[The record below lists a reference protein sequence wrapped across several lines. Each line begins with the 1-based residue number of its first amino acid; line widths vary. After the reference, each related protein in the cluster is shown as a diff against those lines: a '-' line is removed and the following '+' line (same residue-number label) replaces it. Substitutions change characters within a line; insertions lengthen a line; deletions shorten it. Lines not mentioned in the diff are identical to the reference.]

1 MISLSILDY
10 SPVDEG
16 SNDRMALQQTA
27 ELARAADRL
36 GYHRFW
42 VSEHHYLPPL
52 AGSNPELLMMHLANQ
67 TEHIRIGSGGVMLP
81 NYSAYKIAENFR
93 MLEALHPGRI
103 DLGAGRAA
111 GAGRIGK
118 KALNEG
124 RTETVPYEQQLIDLI
139 RYLNDEEPADHRF
152 PGLKATPVIDTQPE
166 LWMLGTGR
174 GGAELAADH
183 GTGLAFAHFIN
194 ASSVGRAAM
203 QQYQANFRSST
214 ALSAPRGMVG
224 IFVTVA
230 DTEEEAEQLAR
241 SWDYWLLMSENKGQR
256 LPFFPSPATI
266 ESHDYSTKDLEV
278 IARNRRRMIVG
289 TADSVREG
297 IEELAADYAVQ
308 EVLLLPLMYGFHN
321 RMRAIEQLAA
331 AFGLSQTMQPL

>member
-16 SNDRMALQQTA
+16 SNDRTALQQTA

-36 GYHRFW
+36 GYRRFW

-52 AGSNPELLMMHLANQ
+52 AGSNPELLMMHLADQ
-67 TEHIRIGSGGVMLP
+67 TERIRIGSGGVMLP

-93 MLEALHPGRI
+93 ILEALHPGRI

-118 KALNEG
+118 QALNEG
-124 RTETVPYEQQLIDLI
+124 RTEIVPYEQQLVDLI
-139 RYLNDEEPADHRF
+139 RYLHDEDSPDHRF
-152 PGLKATPVIDTQPE
+152 PGLKATPMIDTRPE

-174 GGAELAADH
+174 GGAQLAAAH

-203 QQYQANFRSST
+203 RQYREDFRP
-214 ALSAPRGMVG
+214 SAGLAKPSGMVG

-230 DTEEEAEQLAR
+230 DTQEEAEQLAR

-256 LPFFPSPATI
+256 RSFFPAPATI
-266 ESHDYSTKDLEV
+266 QFQEYTEKDREV
-278 IARNRRRMIVG
+278 IARNRSRMLVG
-289 TADSVREG
+289 TADNVRQG
-297 IEELAADYAVQ
+297 IEELAASYEVD
-308 EVLLLPLMYGFHN
+308 EVLILPLIYGFAN
-321 RMRAIEQLAA
+321 RMRAIELLAE
-331 AFGLSQTMQPL
+331 AFEL

>member
-16 SNDRMALQQTA
+16 SNDRTALQQTT

-52 AGSNPELLMMHLANQ
+52 AGSNPELLMMHLADQ
-67 TEHIRIGSGGVMLP
+67 TDRIRIGSGGVMLP

-118 KALNEG
+118 QALNEG
-124 RTETVPYEQQLIDLI
+124 RTEAVSYEQQLIDLI
-139 RYLNDEEPADHRF
+139 RYLNDEEPGDHRF
-152 PGLKATPVIDTQPE
+152 PGLKATPIIDTQPE

-174 GGAELAADH
+174 GGAELAAAH

-194 ASSVGRAAM
+194 SSSVGIAAM
-203 QQYQANFRSST
+203 QQYRANFQPSAS
-214 ALSAPRGMVG
+214 LPAPRGLVG

-230 DTEEEAEQLAR
+230 DTEEQAEQLAR
-241 SWDYWLLMSENKGQR
+241 SWDHWLLMSENKGQR
-256 LPFFPSPATI
+256 RSSFPAPATI
-266 ESHDYSTKDLEV
+266 QSYDYTIGDLEV

-297 IEELAADYAVQ
+297 IEALAADYGAD
-308 EVLLLPLMYGFHN
+308 EVLLLPLMYGFAN
-321 RMRAIEQLAA
+321 RMRAIERLAA
-331 AFGLSQTMQPL
+331 AFGLPRTGQPL

>member
-16 SNDRMALQQTA
+16 SNDRTALQQTA

-36 GYHRFW
+36 GYRRFW

-52 AGSNPELLMMHLANQ
+52 AGSNPELLMMHLADR
-67 TEHIRIGSGGVMLP
+67 TERIRIGSGGVMLP

-118 KALNEG
+118 QALNEG
-124 RTETVPYEQQLIDLI
+124 RTEAVPYEQQLSDLI
-139 RYLNDEEPADHRF
+139 RYLHDEESPDHRF
-152 PGLKATPVIDTQPE
+152 PGLKATPMIDTRPE
-166 LWMLGTGR
+166 LWMLGTGG
-174 GGAELAADH
+174 GGAELAAAH

-194 ASSVGRAAM
+194 SSSVGRSAM
-203 QQYQANFRSST
+203 RQYRENFRP
-214 ALSAPRGMVG
+214 SAGLAEPRGMVG

-256 LPFFPSPATI
+256 RPFFPSPAAIQSQEYT
-266 ESHDYSTKDLEV
+266 EKDREV
-278 IARNRRRMIVG
+278 ISRNRSRMIVG
-289 TADSVREG
+289 TADGVRER
-297 IEELAADYAVQ
+297 ITQLAAGYEAD
-308 EVLLLPLMYGFHN
+308 EVLILPLIYGFAN
-321 RMRAIEQLAA
+321 RMRAIELLAE
-331 AFGLSQTMQPL
+331 AFEL